1 MTNAF
6 GKYLNKD
13 GYLKGG
19 LHVKNEAPRNT
30 TMKDVKTSAPGVGVQ
45 THGGRLGSALD
56 AKRPDQ
62 SKFLNEDEYL
72 KGGVPIKNGT

>member
-1 MTNAF
+1 MKNAF

-30 TMKDVKTSAPGVGVQ
+30 SMKDVKTSAPGVGVQ
-45 THGGRLGSALD
+45 THVGRLGSALNT
-56 AKRPDQ
+56 KRPDQ
-62 SKFLNEDEYL
+62 SNFLNEDEYL
-72 KGGVPIKNGT
+72 MGGVPIKNG

>member
-1 MTNAF
+1 MSNAF

-56 AKRPDQ
+56 TKRPDQ
-62 SKFLNEDEYL
+62 SKFLNEDNYL
-72 KGGVPIKNGT
+72 KGGVPIKNG

>member
-1 MTNAF
+1 MSNAF

-30 TMKDVKTSAPGVGVQ
+30 TMKEVKTSAPGVGVQ
-45 THGGRLGSALD
+45 IQGGRLGSALNT
-56 AKRPDQ
+56 KRPDQ

-72 KGGVPIKNGT
+72 KGGVPVKNG

>member
-1 MTNAF
+1 MSNAF

-45 THGGRLGSALD
+45 THGGRMGSALNTQ
-56 AKRPDQ
+56 RPDQ
-62 SKFLNEDEYL
+62 SKFLNEDGYL
-72 KGGVPIKNGT
+72 KGGVPVKNG